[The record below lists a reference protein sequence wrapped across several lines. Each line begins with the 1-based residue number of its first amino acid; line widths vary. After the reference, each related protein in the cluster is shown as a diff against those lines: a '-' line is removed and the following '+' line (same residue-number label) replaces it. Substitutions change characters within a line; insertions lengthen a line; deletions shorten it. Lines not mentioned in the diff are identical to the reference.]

1 MRFGGHETF
10 YLRPGWLSKGL
21 TLVASGD
28 DRGFADPE
36 VADELGVGRNMAKSI
51 GFWLQ
56 ATGLASRPDRAS
68 AIELTPLGSLLLQH
82 DLYLQHSLSWWAIH
96 VNLSRRPDTIW
107 SWFWNGFRPERFD
120 RLHCQESLVR
130 AIDRSGDKLPSA
142 KALQREVAVLLQTY
156 RRALPAETTDPEDN
170 LDCPLRQLDLLT
182 LHVDLDRYERRS
194 AWGRLPP
201 EALAYSLAVGHE
213 SADEVIEIGFAEALN
228 GAGGPGRLFNLDADG
243 LSDALGAAERA
254 FGARAFRTR
263 LLGGERVIQLE
274 AGPPIAWL
282 ERHFDHVR
290 AA

>member
-10 YLRPGWLSKGL
+10 YIRPGWLTKGL
-21 TLVASGD
+21 TLMASGD
-28 DRGFADPE
+28 DGGFADPA
-36 VADELGVGRNMAKSI
+36 VADDLGVGRNMAKSI

-56 ATGLASRPDRAS
+56 ATGLAGRSGRSS
-68 AIELTPLGSLLLQH
+68 AFELTPLGRLLTSH
-82 DLYLQHSLSWWAIH
+82 DRYLQHALSWWVIH
-96 VNLSRRPDTIW
+96 VNLARRPDSIW
-107 SWFWNGFRPERFD
+107 SWFWNGFHVERFD
-120 RLHCQESLVR
+120 RLHLQDNFAR
-130 AIDRSGDKLPSA
+130 AIDRSGDKPPSA

-156 RRALPAETTDPEDN
+156 RRAVPAETTDPEDN

-201 EALAYSLAVGHE
+201 EALAYCLAVGYE
-213 SADEVIEIGFAEALN
+213 AADKVIEIGFADALN

-254 FGARAFRTR
+254 FGAGAFRTR
-263 LLGGERVIQLE
+263 LLGGERVVQLQ
-274 AGPPIAWL
+274 AGPPTSWL
-282 ERHFDHVR
+282 ERHFTHVQ

>member
-1 MRFGGHETF
+1 MRFGGLETF
-10 YLRPGWLSKGL
+10 YLRPGWLTKGL

-28 DRGFADPE
+28 DRAFADPE

-68 AIELTPLGSLLLQH
+68 ALELTLLGGLFLEH
-82 DLYLQHSLSWWAIH
+82 DRYLQHSLSWWAIH

-120 RLHCQESLVR
+120 RLHFQESLTR

-201 EALAYSLAVGHE
+201 EALAYCLAVGHE
-213 SADEVIEIGFAEALN
+213 AADDMIEIGFAEALN

-274 AGPPIAWL
+274 AGTPIAWL

>member
-1 MRFGGHETF
+1 MRLGGHETF
-10 YLRPGWLSKGL
+10 YLRPGWLTKGL

-56 ATGLASRPDRAS
+56 ATSIAARADRAS
-68 AIELTPLGSLLLQH
+68 ALALTPFGGLLHEH
-82 DLYLQHSLSWWAIH
+82 DRYLQHGLSWWVIH
-96 VNLSRRPDTIW
+96 INLSRRPDTIW
-107 SWFWNGFRPERFD
+107 SWFWNGFRLERFD
-120 RLHCQESLVR
+120 RLHCQESLTR

-201 EALAYSLAVGHE
+201 EALAYCLAVGHE
-213 SADEVIEIGFAEALN
+213 AADDVIEIGFAEALN

-254 FGARAFRTR
+254 FGARVLRTR
-263 LLGGERVIQLE
+263 LLGGERVIQRE